1 MAQPQPVALAKRR
14 RSFKKAVPLVSG
26 EAGCKAYNDIV
37 CAFEDAGP
45 VMRFTKGP
53 SVYFEHV
60 LLKAS
65 LRVIAKTCDWGFKM
79 PGTLHDIFKLAIATY
94 SPFAELTEDL
104 VEADL
109 ECLLVRLCEA
119 SKRGMISSPDV

>member
-1 MAQPQPVALAKRR
+1 M
-14 RSFKKAVPLVSG
+14 VSG

-37 CAFEDAGP
+37 GAFKDAGP
-45 VMRFTKGP
+45 VMRFAKGP

-79 PGTLHDIFKLAIATY
+79 PGTLHDIFKLAIETY
-94 SPFAELTEDL
+94 PPFAELTEDL
-104 VEADL
+104 EEADL
-109 ECLLVRLCEA
+109 ERLLGRLCEA
-119 SKRGMISSPDV
+119 SKRNIISSPDV